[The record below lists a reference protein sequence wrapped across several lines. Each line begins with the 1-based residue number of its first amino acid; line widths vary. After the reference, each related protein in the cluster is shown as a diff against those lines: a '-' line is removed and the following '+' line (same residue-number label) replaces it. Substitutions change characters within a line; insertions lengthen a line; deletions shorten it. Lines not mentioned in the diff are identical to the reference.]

1 MIYIAH
7 LYYDL
12 MNLYGEIGNIYAL
25 EKSLKDQ
32 GLKVKIDKLSIEDKI
47 DINKYDFIYMGSGTE
62 SNQLIVLKDI
72 IKYKKELKEYIESN
86 KFILS
91 TGNSFELFGKSINNN
106 KALGIFN
113 YTSKSNTNRLV
124 GDIIAECSFLNK
136 DIIGFINQSGII
148 EDNNN
153 PMFKIVKGS
162 IQSDGLNYNNFYGT
176 YLLGPILVR
185 NPMLHKYIINNLLK
199 SKNIKPRKMNLKL
212 DEEAYNIYMN
222 TYHSN

>member
-32 GLKVKIDKLSIEDKI
+32 GLKVKIDKVSIEDKI

-62 SNQLIVLKDI
+62 SNKLIVLKDI